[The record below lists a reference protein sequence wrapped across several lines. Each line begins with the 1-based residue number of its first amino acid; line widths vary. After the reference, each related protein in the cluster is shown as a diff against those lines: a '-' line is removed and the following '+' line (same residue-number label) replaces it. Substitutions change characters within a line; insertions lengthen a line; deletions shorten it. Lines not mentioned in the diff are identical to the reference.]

1 MLLSC
6 SAPNQLRGGDL
17 PFASNCRRFGNVGF
31 PNNYYER
38 EFGGMKTIK
47 TPGKELDW
55 VETTESKTVVTIN
68 PKNKTQVTAKSSKKV
83 TDFTDVGSSY

>member
-1 MLLSC
+1 
-6 SAPNQLRGGDL
+6 
-17 PFASNCRRFGNVGF
+17 
-31 PNNYYER
+31 
-38 EFGGMKTIK
+38 MKTIK